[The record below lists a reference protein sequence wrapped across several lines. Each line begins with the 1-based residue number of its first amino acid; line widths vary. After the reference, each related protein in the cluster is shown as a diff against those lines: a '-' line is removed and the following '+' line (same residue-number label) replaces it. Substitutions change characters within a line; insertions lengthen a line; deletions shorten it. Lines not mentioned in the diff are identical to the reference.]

1 MRFETVTPR
10 AILVIAG
17 LIIVLYGYPGLMTA
31 DTVDQLDMMRRWDLG
46 DWQPPAS
53 AVLWKI
59 VETFVGGPF
68 GMLLLQTTAFVA
80 GCFAV
85 LCHELA
91 RKFAALVTLVICLLP
106 PVLTTVGVVWK
117 DTQMAGYLILG
128 IGALMSERRRTRW
141 LGLGMLFVA
150 SAMRH
155 NAAAATLAPI
165 ALLWAP
171 GLSRSRR
178 LGCAAVAWIGITVA
192 SFAVNA
198 ALAER
203 SEHPWT
209 ISVAT
214 TDVVGTVRWAP
225 PLSDAELRSILDGT
239 PLRVDHDIQAAFV
252 THYDPYG
259 WNAYA
264 SADPPLGLPTTEAE
278 DEAMARAWR
287 ELVTDHPAAYLRHR
301 WTVFAKLLQLGVRPT
316 MSVIT
321 TFTYDGDPDLAK
333 RIHHDASP
341 STIQRALFA
350 IENWVSSTRL
360 IANCFAPFVY
370 FVVACCLLIGAWRSP
385 HVFAVVASGLVYEL
399 SFFIAAPS
407 PDYRYSHWMIVTA
420 LLGMAM
426 VFARRWRVGV
436 ANAAVAPAN

>member
-1 MRFETVTPR
+1 VRFETPR
-10 AILVIAG
+10 AILVLAG
-17 LIIVLYGYPGLMTA
+17 LAIVLYGYSGLMTA

-53 AVLWKI
+53 AVLWRI
-59 VETFVGGPF
+59 VETFVAGPF

-85 LCHELA
+85 LRHDLA
-91 RKFAALVTLVICLLP
+91 RKLAALVTLVICLLP
-106 PVLTTVGVVWK
+106 PVLTTMGVVWK
-117 DTQMAGYLILG
+117 DAQMAGYLILG
-128 IGALMSERRRTRW
+128 IGALMSERRGTRW

-165 ALLWAP
+165 ALLWGP
-171 GLSRSRR
+171 GLARGRR
-178 LGCAAVAWIGITVA
+178 LGCAAVAWVSITIA
-192 SFAVNA
+192 SFGVNA

-209 ISVAT
+209 RSVAT
-214 TDVVGTVRWAP
+214 TDVVGIVRWSP
-225 PLSDAELRSILDGT
+225 PLSDAELRSILAGT

-259 WNAYA
+259 WNAYI
-264 SADPPLGLPTTEAE
+264 SADPPLGLPTKEPE

-316 MSVIT
+316 IPVVR
-321 TFTYDGDPDLAK
+321 TFTYDGDPDLAQ

-341 STIQRALFA
+341 SRLQHALFT
-350 IENWVSSTRL
+350 IERWVSSTRL
-360 IANCFAPFVY
+360 VAIWFAPFVY
-370 FVVACCLLIGAWRSP
+370 FVVACCLLIGAWRSR
-385 HVFAVVASGLVYEL
+385 HVFAVVASGLLYEL

-407 PDYRYSHWMIVTA
+407 PDYRYSHWMIVTT
-420 LLGMAM
+420 LVGMVM
-426 VFARRWRVGV
+426 VFVRRWRVGSE
-436 ANAAVAPAN
+436 AGPARPVS